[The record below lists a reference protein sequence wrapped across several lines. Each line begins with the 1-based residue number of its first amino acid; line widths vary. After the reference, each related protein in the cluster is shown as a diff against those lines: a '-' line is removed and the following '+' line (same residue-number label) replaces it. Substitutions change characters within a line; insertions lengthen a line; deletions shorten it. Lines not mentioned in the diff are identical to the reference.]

1 MEPVYAQKLLLIEA
15 KKIVQFIPVEGIE
28 QEFMGAVKKV
38 NRVLVEQTVDDL
50 LLVSKQRTLEEQE
63 KLLLQQMLHDL

>member
-1 MEPVYAQKLLLIEA
+1 M
-15 KKIVQFIPVEGIE
+15 KISWEGIE